1 MTNEHHPSDSDKQ
14 TGGVHIGDILGSI
27 RGSIIA
33 GRDVILGTT
42 EQQRAMRNRRAMLEL
57 VRNTWIKGVL
67 EQSLHGAA
75 MIELGMEERADAVE
89 HPWDIV
95 VRMPNRKDRELP
107 PGTKIID
114 VFDEANGSLLILGE
128 PGSGKTTMLLDLA
141 RDVIAR
147 AEEDP
152 TQPIPVVLNLSSWAE
167 KYQSLDEWLVEGFN
181 NRYDI
186 PERIARPWIENDDLL
201 LLLDG
206 LDEVDQEYREA
217 CVRAINAFRQEHM
230 SFLVICSRVAAYQTL
245 SNRLELR
252 QAVFMQ
258 PLVDQ
263 QIYAYLD
270 RAGADLAPV
279 RQALNRD
286 PNLQALVKTPLMLSV
301 IMIAYRGA
309 STTDLPSDKSIKAY
323 RRRVFEAYIDRMFN
337 RIAGTDRKLHSE
349 EKTLGWL
356 TWLAQ
361 NMEKRSRS
369 IFLIEEMQPDLL
381 QEGPERQL
389 YSRYVTCTMRFLLF
403 LSFSLILLTLSV
415 HQIFWLAGGF
425 LTILIIGWRAIGDL
439 GQMKIQCVELLS
451 WSWKNAINAL
461 IVGML
466 IGRIA
471 MWIFGLAAGAT
482 VGRIISLMVV
492 LMSGLFGGLRPRGVP
507 EKTIPNQGIRQ
518 SGRNAVV
525 FLTIALTGGLIVGMF
540 GGLISGLVLGF
551 VLGLFSGLVF
561 GGLAFI
567 QHVFL
572 RFCLYRNNHIP
583 WRLTSFLD
591 YATDLIF
598 LRKVGGGYI
607 FIHPLLQEYFASLYE
622 EEAA

>member
-1 MTNEHHPSDSDKQ
+1 VTNDHQSSEGEKH
-14 TGGVHIGDILGSI
+14 TAGVHIGDILGGI

-42 EQQRAMRNRRAMLEL
+42 EQRRAMRNRRAMLQL
-57 VRNTWIKGVL
+57 VKNTWIKGVL

-75 MIELGMEERADAVE
+75 MIELRMEERADAVE
-89 HPWDIV
+89 RPWDMV
-95 VRMPNRKDRELP
+95 VQMPDREDQNLP

-128 PGSGKTTMLLDLA
+128 PGSGKTTILLDLA
-141 RDVIAR
+141 RDAIAR
-147 AEEDP
+147 AESDP
-152 TQPIPVVLNLSSWAE
+152 TQPIPVVFNLSSWSE
-167 KYQSLDEWLVEGFN
+167 KHLSLAEWLVEEFDSKYN
-181 NRYDI
+181 T

-206 LDEVDQEYREA
+206 LDEVERGNQEA
-217 CVRAINAFRQEHM
+217 CIKAISVFRREHM
-230 SFLVICSRVAAYQTL
+230 DFLVVCSRVAAYQTF
-245 SNRLELR
+245 SNQLKLR
-252 QAVFMQ
+252 QAVLIQ
-258 PLVDQ
+258 PLTGQ

-270 RAGADLAPV
+270 RSGTDLAPV
-279 RQALNRD
+279 CQALNQD
-286 PNLQALVKTPLMLSV
+286 PTLRALAQTPLMLSV

-309 STTDLPSDKSIKAY
+309 SAKDLPSGKSIKAY

-337 RIAGTDRKLHSE
+337 RIARTDRKLHPE
-349 EKTLGWL
+349 VKTLGWL

-361 NMEKRSRS
+361 NMEERSRS
-369 IFLIEEMQPDLL
+369 IFLIEEIQPDLL

-389 YSRYVTCTMRFLLF
+389 YSRYVTWSMRLLLV
-403 LSFSLILLTLSV
+403 LSLSLILLTLSV
-415 HQIFWLAGGF
+415 QQMFWLAGG
-425 LTILIIGWRAIGDL
+425 LLAILIIGWKAIGNL

-451 WSWKNAINAL
+451 WSWKSAGNAL
-461 IVGML
+461 IGGML
-466 IGRIA
+466 IGMIA
-471 MWIFGLAAGAT
+471 MRIFGLAAGPT

-492 LMSGLFGGLRPRGVP
+492 LMSGLFGGLRPRDIP

-518 SGRNAVV
+518 SGRNAVL
-525 FLTIALTGGLIVGMF
+525 FLTIALTGGLAVGMF
-540 GGLISGLVLGF
+540 GGLINGLVLGF
-551 VLGLFSGLVF
+551 VLGLFIGLAF

-567 QHVFL
+567 QHVVL

-583 WRLTSFLD
+583 WSLTPFLD

-607 FIHPLLQEYFASLYE
+607 FVHRLLQEYFASLYE
-622 EEAA
+622 E